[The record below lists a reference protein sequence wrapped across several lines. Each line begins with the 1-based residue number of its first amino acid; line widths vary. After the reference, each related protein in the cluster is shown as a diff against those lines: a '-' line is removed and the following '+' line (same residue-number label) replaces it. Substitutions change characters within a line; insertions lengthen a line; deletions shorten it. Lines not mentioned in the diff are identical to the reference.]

1 MKRVATFLVI
11 LAVAAVACTS
21 KEEVKKHNEEDVAFV
36 QAMIPHHEQAIHMSE
51 LADEHANSPDVKK
64 LASTIK
70 TKQEE
75 EIKTMETLLHEW
87 GQKEEGGHGGHG
99 GAQHP
104 GMLSEQQLKELEHTE
119 GVAFDRLFLKNMIEH
134 HEGAVHLAEEAEH
147 KGENKEVKKLAAE
160 IKRGQEHEI
169 SDMEEMLVGL

>member
-1 MKRVATFLVI
+1 MKRL
-11 LAVAAVACTS
+11 AAVLALLALTAAACTS

-36 QAMIPHHEQAIHMSE
+36 QAMIPHAEQAIHMTE
-51 LADEHANSPDVKK
+51 LAKEHANSPDVEK

-87 GQKEEGGHGGHG
+87 GLKKEEGH
-99 GAQHP
+99 AMHP
-104 GMLSEQQLKELEHTE
+104 GMLSEQQLQELEHTE
-119 GVAFDRLFLKNMIEH
+119 GVAFDKLFLNRMIEH
-134 HEGAVHLAEEAEH
+134 HEGAIHMAEEAEH

-160 IKRGQEHEI
+160 IKRGRETEI
-169 SDMEEMLVGL
+169 TDMEQMLVGL